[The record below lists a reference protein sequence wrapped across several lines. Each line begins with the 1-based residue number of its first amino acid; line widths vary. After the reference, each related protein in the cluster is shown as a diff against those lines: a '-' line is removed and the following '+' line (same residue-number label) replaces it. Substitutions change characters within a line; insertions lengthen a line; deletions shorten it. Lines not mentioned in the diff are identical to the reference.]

1 MAHPTSSSHHDEHRR
16 HRSERSSHHHHRT
29 ISSTTLLLV
38 LSLVLAL
45 LAVLLSF
52 NSNNSPFNLPDS
64 EGGGG
69 SNQNSVWGYLTPKRT
84 KELIARESAVALR
97 EAEVARREAE
107 LLAGAPGGVIPSS
120 SPVLCPPC
128 LAATTVE
135 TIAGPIQ
142 TVIKEIVKEDSLTP
156 PGWAS
161 PRIDEILDREL
172 KVAERERE
180 ISKREESI
188 NRREHDASRRE
199 SWIME
204 QLIALGNDNPQTY
217 EEEYVYEPAGSKR
230 KPQFK
235 ELPPLVVSETQIETQ
250 VQTVT
255 ETKFVPSP
263 SSTRLAA
270 FPTPEPV
277 ESHTSTAIP
286 RTTAVEIIREEVEEE
301 EEEEEEEE
309 QITYRR
315 GRRGSPRRPPARW
328 FGGW

>member
-1 MAHPTSSSHHDEHRR
+1 MM
-16 HRSERSSHHHHRT
+16 
-29 ISSTTLLLV
+29 STVVTV
-38 LSLVLAL
+38 AKGKVLAL

-52 NSNNSPFNLPDS
+52 NSNNSPFGNP
-64 EGGGG
+64 EGGEGG
-69 SNQNSVWGYLTPKRT
+69 NQNSVWGYLTPKRT

-107 LLAGAPGGVIPSS
+107 LLAGAPGGVIPSP

-128 LAATTVE
+128 QAATTVE
-135 TIAGPIQ
+135 TITGPIQ
-142 TVIKEIVKEDSLTP
+142 TVIKEIVKEDSLAP

-180 ISKREESI
+180 IGKREENI

-204 QLIALGNDNPQTY
+204 QLIALGTDNPSTY

-230 KPQFK
+230 KPAKQFK
-235 ELPPLVVSETQIETQ
+235 ELPPLVISETQIETHI
-250 VQTVT
+250 QTVT
-255 ETKFVPSP
+255 ATETQFVPPP
-263 SSTRLAA
+263 SSTRLVA

-277 ESHTSTAIP
+277 EVHSSTAIP
-286 RTTAVEIIREEVEEE
+286 RTTAVEIIREEIDDD

-309 QITYRR
+309 QVVFRR
-315 GRRGSPRRPPARW
+315 KPGPRRPPPARW
-328 FGGW
+328 FNNW